1 MPSLPRHVLF
11 LALKIFIAASL
22 LRNLPS
28 SFAWEASFARTGRDT
43 ANSQNY
49 HFLFVD
55 FLGVC
60 FVT

>member
-1 MPSLPRHVLF
+1 MCGWA
-11 LALKIFIAASL
+11 ALKFFYFLAASL
-22 LRNLPS
+22 LLGNLPS